1 MTPSALV
8 LSRWL
13 GGRGEKII
21 PSSFIRTNTNYG
33 VTTFSETSSPF
44 LTLTTAGSKGLGR
57 PGQTWKHKSQQVPS
71 VVHALQLLWSKGSCE
86 SHDIL
91 LATRNSVGFGGTVVS
106 EWKLRF
112 PFWKTGTQQMS
123 DQSKERRSSLVWWWL
138 NTAKPY
144 VTFRRKTFCF
154 QWLLQPNM
162 PKI

>member
-1 MTPSALV
+1 MA
-8 LSRWL
+8 W
-13 GGRGEKII
+13 GKGRKVN
-21 PSSFIRTNTNYG
+21 PFLFYKNKYQLWWDN
-33 VTTFSETSSPF
+33 FSETSSPF
-44 LTLTTAGSKGLGR
+44 LTLRTAGSKGLWR

-71 VVHALQLLWSKGSCE
+71 VVHALQLLWSKGSCKP
-86 SHDIL
+86 HDIL
-91 LATRNSVGFGGTVVS
+91 LAARNSVFFGGILVS

-123 DQSKERRSSLVWWWL
+123 DQTKERRSSLVWWWL

-144 VTFRRKTFCF
+144 VTFRRKIFCF